1 MTRNMMIATTTTVLL
16 VVAFVLIPWTGYA
29 QPRTLVVLSQAG
41 SLQKIMEEEVVPVFE
56 REYGVKVILIPGTA
70 QANLT
75 RVLAQR
81 NRPEADVAIV
91 NDIALVQGKQQGVW
105 ERLDPSIVTNLA
117 SVYDEA
123 LDPQGFGVAQGI
135 TATVIAYNTKV
146 FDRLGWKPPT
156 SWMDLLDPR
165 YKGRVVPHHIVNG
178 FGVTFLFALNQLLGG
193 KGADMTPLWSRLPA
207 LNENTL
213 LWARTSSDFD
223 NAFAQEAGWIGENG
237 ATRINVLIDQGLP
250 LRVVYPKEGGVFITA
265 QLAAIRN
272 APNPRL
278 AQQFIN
284 LVLSVPIQK
293 RLSETQYYG
302 PVNTR
307 VQLSAETASRVP
319 YGVRQV
325 RSLKR
330 PDWEIIAAN
339 YDQWTSRFTSIIGR

>member
-1 MTRNMMIATTTTVLL
+1 MNTRRVISATLILFFL
-16 VVAFVLIPWTGYA
+16 VAILGAFPQAGYP
-29 QPRTLVVLSQAG
+29 QGPTIVVLSQAG
-41 SLQKIMEEEVVPVFE
+41 SLQKIMEEEVIPQFE
-56 REYGVKVILIPGTA
+56 REFGIKVSLIPGVA
-70 QANLT
+70 QANLA

-237 ATRINVLIDQGLP
+237 ATRI
-250 LRVVYPKEGGVFITA
+250 K
-265 QLAAIRN
+265 
-272 APNPRL
+272 
-278 AQQFIN
+278 
-284 LVLSVPIQK
+284 
-293 RLSETQYYG
+293 
-302 PVNTR
+302 
-307 VQLSAETASRVP
+307 
-319 YGVRQV
+319 
-325 RSLKR
+325 
-330 PDWEIIAAN
+330 
-339 YDQWTSRFTSIIGR
+339 